1 MQILYVTLIGLFA
14 GLVST
19 SVGSILPTL
28 LGRKAEKYISLML
41 GIAAGVMVALV
52 FADLMPEA
60 VHAGNLAYP
69 RNNAGML
76 IAYTGFLAGALSM
89 TLIDKMLPHRHF
101 TTLEPH
107 VNVTLYKTGL
117 LTALGI
123 ALHNLPE
130 GLAIGAGYA
139 HSSELGFTLFVA
151 IALHNLPEG
160 LALGTPLAGC
170 GICRWKVLTIGAAAG
185 LPMALGAFL
194 GAVFGMISPAMV
206 SVSLGIAAGAMLY
219 IVADE
224 LIPESQKSAIGH
236 SGTYGTVIGSLLGL
250 LLIYFV

>member
-1 MQILYVTLIGLFA
+1 MQILKVTLIGLFA

-19 SVGSILPTL
+19 AIGSFLPTL
-28 LGRKAEKYISLML
+28 LGRRAEKYISIML

-60 VHAGNLAYP
+60 VHAGSMAFPDSRGGMVLAY
-69 RNNAGML
+69 
-76 IAYTGFLAGALSM
+76 ISFLAGALSM
-89 TLIDKMLPHRHF
+89 TLMDKLLPHRHF
-101 TTLEPH
+101 TTLEPN
-107 VNVTLYKTGL
+107 VNPKMYKTGV

-139 HSSELGFTLFVA
+139 HSEQLGLTLFIA

-160 LALGTPLAGC
+160 LALGAPLAGC
-170 GICRWKVLTIGAAAG
+170 GIRRWKVLSIGALAG
-185 LPMALGAFL
+185 LPMAIGAFL
-194 GAVFGMISPAMV
+194 GAVFGSISPAMV
-206 SVSLGIAAGAMLY
+206 SASLGIAAGAMLY

-224 LIPESQKSAIGH
+224 LIPESQSSAIGH
-236 SGTYGTVIGSLLGL
+236 SGTYGTVIGAILGL
-250 LLIYFV
+250 MLIYFI

>member
-1 MQILYVTLIGLFA
+1 MQILRVTLIGLFA

-19 SVGSILPTL
+19 AVGSFLPTL
-28 LGRKAEKYISLML
+28 LGRRAERYLSMML

-60 VHAGNLAYP
+60 VHAGTMAFSS
-69 RNNAGML
+69 AGTGMG
-76 IAYTGFLAGALSM
+76 IAYMSFLAGALSM
-89 TLIDKMLPHRHF
+89 TLMDKLLPHRHF
-101 TTLEPH
+101 TTLEPN
-107 VNVTLYKTGL
+107 VNPKMYKTGV

-139 HSSELGFTLFVA
+139 HSSELGMTLFVA

-170 GICRWKVLTIGAAAG
+170 GIRRGKVLSIGALAG
-185 LPMALGAFL
+185 LPMALGSFL
-194 GAVFGMISPAMV
+194 GAAFGSISPAMV
-206 SVSLGIAAGAMLY
+206 SAALGIAAGAMLY

-224 LIPESQKSAIGH
+224 LIPESQSCAIGH
-236 SGTYGTVIGSLLGL
+236 SGTYGTVLGAILGL
-250 LLIYFV
+250 LLIYFF